1 MSRHHNRNQNATT
14 EEPVVKEDS
23 TPVVAEETAEQT
35 PEPDTVKT
43 VEETEETT
51 EGKLKLPEPAVLVAK
66 EPEKKQK
73 TVAVTCDK
81 LYIRPEPN
89 KKANIGVLVK
99 GTKLIVNESDAK
111 LPEGW
116 LYVTVEDK
124 PSVVGYVVAEYVK

>member
-1 MSRHHNRNQNATT
+1 MSRRDNRNQNATT

-43 VEETEETT
+43 VEETEETK
-51 EGKLKLPEPAVLVAK
+51 EEKLKTPEPEVLVAK

-89 KKANIGVLVK
+89 KKADIGVLVK